1 MRNRLLLKVLL
12 PANQATY
19 DFRVSCDVTVSQGSR
34 LMSHILGTRERPRY
48 CASNECELML
58 MEGTSS
64 GCLLNPNMTFAQ
76 LMADECLVNGSLVA
90 LL

>member
-19 DFRVSCDVTVSQGSR
+19 DFRVSCDVTVSQGAQ
-34 LMSHILGTRERPRY
+34 LMSHILGTRERARY
-48 CASNECELML
+48 STSSKCELML
-58 MEGTSS
+58 MEGPSS
-64 GCLLNPNMTFAQ
+64 GCLLDPNITFAQ
-76 LMADECLVNGSLVA
+76 LLADECLVSGSLVA